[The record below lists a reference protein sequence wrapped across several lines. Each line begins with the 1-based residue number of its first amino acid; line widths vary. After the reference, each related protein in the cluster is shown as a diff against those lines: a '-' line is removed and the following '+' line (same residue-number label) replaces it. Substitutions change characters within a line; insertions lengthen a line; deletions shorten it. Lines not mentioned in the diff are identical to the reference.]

1 MSTVFDHLAAAPMGR
16 PDQYFATPLGSA
28 APAAAGHDGDAE
40 TPREAPHAS
49 RAMTRNLPAP
59 TEYLARTIEWSEDA
73 TEEVFRDGF
82 ATLLAGLL
90 GQAGSD
96 YTLFVPGTD
105 PHEAEG
111 ANAAGADAAG
121 ADAAGADAAGAKA
134 AADDSEAVADMERR
148 AALAD
153 LALVHGSPSLQGA
166 LFVTADHAATLL
178 DRQSRPGVLPAAPPP
193 SDLPPRFAPPSP
205 SPMPSLQDVLLLS
218 LILGCSAEESSASAE
233 SLAEACARV
242 LLRLHAWQLSWT
254 FGRRMHR
261 ALGRVFASNPRPP
274 RK

>member
-1 MSTVFDHLAAAPMGR
+1 MSTVFDHLAAAPMDR

-40 TPREAPHAS
+40 TPQDAPHAS
-49 RAMTRNLPAP
+49 RAMTRSLPAP
-59 TEYLARTIEWSEDA
+59 TEYVARTIEWSEDA
-73 TEEVFRDGF
+73 TEEVFRGGF

-96 YTLFVPGTD
+96 YTLFVPGSD
-105 PHEAEG
+105 PPDPEPHEAEV

-121 ADAAGADAAGAKA
+121 AEA
-134 AADDSEAVADMERR
+134 AADDGEAVADMKRR

-166 LFVTADHAATLL
+166 LFVTADRAATLL

-193 SDLPPRFAPPSP
+193 SELPPRFAPPAP
-205 SPMPSLQDVLLLS
+205 SPMPTLQDVLLLS

-233 SLAEACARV
+233 SLAEACTRA